1 MREVLAH
8 NVRKNLTHSA
18 EPPAGSGQEGG
29 VGLQEVTSG
38 AGVRAWYEAYAADVY
53 RYVARRLGDTLA
65 ADVTAETFRIAVQ
78 RAESF
83 DATAAH
89 PRAWLYGIAT
99 NVIRVH
105 WRTEQRRLRA
115 MERDAARTVRTL
127 DPLLDADGRI
137 DAVPELAAVLALV
150 AELSADD
157 RDLLTL
163 TAWEGCSYAET
174 AAALGIPVGTVRSRL
189 HRIRQ
194 AITPGGPA

>member
-1 MREVLAH
+1 M
-8 NVRKNLTHSA
+8 T
-18 EPPAGSGQEGG
+18 AG
-29 VGLQEVTSG
+29 
-38 AGVRAWYEAYAADVY
+38 ADVRALYEAHAADVY

-78 RAESF
+78 KADAF
-83 DATAAH
+83 DPSVAH

-115 MERDAARTVRTL
+115 MEREARRSPSAI
-127 DPLLDADGRI
+127 DPLLDVEQRV
-137 DAVPELAAVLALV
+137 DASAELGVVLALV
-150 AELSADD
+150 AALSPED

-163 TAWEGCSYAET
+163 FAWEGCSYADIAT
-174 AAALGIPVGTVRSRL
+174 ALGIPIGTVRSRL

-194 AITPGGPA
+194 AITPGGAA

>member
-1 MREVLAH
+1 MELREV
-8 NVRKNLTHSA
+8 T
-18 EPPAGSGQEGG
+18 AG
-29 VGLQEVTSG
+29 
-38 AGVRAWYEAYAADVY
+38 ADVRAMYEAHAADVY

-78 RAESF
+78 KADAF
-83 DATAAH
+83 DPSVAH

-115 MERDAARTVRTL
+115 IEHEARRSPSAV
-127 DPLLDADGRI
+127 DPLLDVERRV
-137 DAVPELAAVLALV
+137 DASAELAAVLALV
-150 AELSADD
+150 AELSPED

-163 TAWEGCSYAET
+163 SAWEGCSYADIAT
-174 AAALGIPVGTVRSRL
+174 ALGIPIGTVRSRL

-194 AITPGGPA
+194 AITPGGAA